1 MKRSS
6 NHQREQC
13 PEPVYKPC
21 RLQHPPIYQVQLLV
35 SQLLVS
41 QLYTYLLL
49 IMRLLSVLLPLLLVA
64 LVCSEGMM
72 NYREDYQ
79 AATKKFAKEG
89 GLTAA
94 DPEAQ
99 KEHKSSASK
108 V

>member
-1 MKRSS
+1 
-6 NHQREQC
+6 
-13 PEPVYKPC
+13 
-21 RLQHPPIYQVQLLV
+21 
-35 SQLLVS
+35 
-41 QLYTYLLL
+41 
-49 IMRLLSVLLPLLLVA
+49 MRLLSVLLPLLLVA